1 MPIFRN
7 SRYAKTPVHKR
18 DGVLC
23 FKTRKRFKFPTE
35 NATMHLFQ
43 EERLDGLALRYYGDS
58 QLRWVIL
65 DANPLSQRIRHTIR
79 YRISHTRL
87 QRGAEGLWKLTLRS

>member
-35 NATMHLFQ
+35 NATVHLFQ
-43 EERLDGLALRYYGDS
+43 EGERLDGLALRYYGDS

-65 DANPLSQRIRHTIR
+65 DANPRFARESDIPYGTELVIPD
-79 YRISHTRL
+79 YREVR
-87 QRGAEGLWKLTLRS
+87 RVYGN

>member
-23 FKTRKRFKFPTE
+23 FKTRERFKFPTE
-35 NATMHLFQ
+35 NATTHLFQ
-43 EERLDGLALRYYGDS
+43 EGERLDGLALRYYGDS

-65 DANPLSQRIRHTIR
+65 DANPRFARESDIPYGTELVIPD
-79 YRISHTRL
+79 YREVRKVY
-87 QRGAEGLWKLTLRS
+87 GN